1 MCHNTEDAKFG
12 EGLTCALKNDMR
24 NLPNFD
30 PALESLKNVH
40 FNGVLLIKLYV
51 WAKALQ
57 ESDVSWHWRVMQY
70 DTEGWQK
77 IDCWFEKWYKEFD

>member
-30 PALESLKNVH
+30 PALESLKNVR

-51 WAKALQ
+51 
-57 ESDVSWHWRVMQY
+57 
-70 DTEGWQK
+70 
-77 IDCWFEKWYKEFD
+77 